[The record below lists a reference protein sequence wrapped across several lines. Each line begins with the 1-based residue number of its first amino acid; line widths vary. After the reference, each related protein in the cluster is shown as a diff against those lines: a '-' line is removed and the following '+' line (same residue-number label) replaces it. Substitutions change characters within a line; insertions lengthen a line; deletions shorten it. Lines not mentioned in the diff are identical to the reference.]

1 MAAAQEW
8 GGAISQ
14 AIGYEEGEFIEAYR
28 ELDKIQR
35 NNYLDLYVVGTSE
48 GLERSR
54 SLDDVGKVDKN
65 QYIVIRECINI
76 LL

>member
-8 GGAISQ
+8 GEAISQ
-14 AIGYEEGEFIEAYR
+14 AIGYEEGEFIEA
-28 ELDKIQR
+28 K
-35 NNYLDLYVVGTSE
+35 LDLYVVGTSE
-48 GLERSR
+48 GLERYR

-65 QYIVIRECINI
+65 QDIVIRECINI